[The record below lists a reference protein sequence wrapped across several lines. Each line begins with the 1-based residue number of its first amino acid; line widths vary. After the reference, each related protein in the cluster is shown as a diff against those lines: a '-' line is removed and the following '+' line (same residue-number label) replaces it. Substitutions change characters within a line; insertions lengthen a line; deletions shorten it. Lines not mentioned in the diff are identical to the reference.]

1 MFKEN
6 LCNYGNGYYMNNFKQ
21 LKIGKV
27 NVCIII
33 FFEILLYVVYGLI
46 QQKLGFIL
54 MVKKIDFS
62 DIFC

>member
-27 NVCIII
+27 NCIII
-33 FFEILLYVVYGLI
+33 FFEILLYVVYGFNLVEI
-46 QQKLGFIL
+46 GFYFDG
-54 MVKKIDFS
+54 KEN
-62 DIFC
+62 

>member
-33 FFEILLYVVYGLI
+33 FFEILLCVVYGYNLVEI
-46 QQKLGFIL
+46 RFYFDGKEN
-54 MVKKIDFS
+54 
-62 DIFC
+62 

>member
-33 FFEILLYVVYGLI
+33 FFEILLYVVYGFNLVEI
-46 QQKLGFIL
+46 MFYFDGKEN
-54 MVKKIDFS
+54 
-62 DIFC
+62 

>member
-27 NVCIII
+27 NCIII
-33 FFEILLYVVYGLI
+33 FFEILLYVVYGYNLVEI
-46 QQKLGFIL
+46 RFYFDGKEN
-54 MVKKIDFS
+54 
-62 DIFC
+62 

>member
-33 FFEILLYVVYGLI
+33 FFEILLYVVYGFNLVEI
-46 QQKLGFIL
+46 RFYFDGKEN
-54 MVKKIDFS
+54 
-62 DIFC
+62 

>member
-33 FFEILLYVVYGLI
+33 FFEILLYVVYGFNLVEI
-46 QQKLGFIL
+46 GFYFDG
-54 MVKKIDFS
+54 KEN
-62 DIFC
+62 